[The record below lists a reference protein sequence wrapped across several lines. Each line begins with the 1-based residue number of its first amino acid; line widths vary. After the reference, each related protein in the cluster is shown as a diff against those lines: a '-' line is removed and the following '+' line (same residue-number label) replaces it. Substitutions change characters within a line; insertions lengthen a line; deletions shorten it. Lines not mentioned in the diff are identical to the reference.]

1 MCRCLPPSLR
11 PSPVIRRVGVR
22 ISTFEACSSFT
33 RVTARWL
40 AQPPK
45 AAFVTRLRSR
55 QSPSKTARQ
64 LPGLSTTPC
73 VEPSSTG
80 DARRRGARVTGTAYQ
95 IPKPDA
101 TQLKPK
107 MVQFLAPIQLK
118 SLARRQNCKAA
129 ESAANRRSPRSMIGA
144 GAPDRIRT
152 CGLCLRRATLYPA
165 ELRAHHFPADEN
177 GGISP
182 IDEFGAEGNSP
193 PPRFFTRRAARA
205 PGRRRNSADSAP
217 RCRKAASP
225 RRGRWC

>member
-80 DARRRGARVTGTAYQ
+80 DARLRGARVTVTVPSFRKY
-95 IPKPDA
+95 
-101 TQLKPK
+101 
-107 MVQFLAPIQLK
+107 F
-118 SLARRQNCKAA
+118 RQPRPRCAV
-129 ESAANRRSPRSMIGA
+129 SGRVCPGRGRGRDFSRSPRRTPPSLTG
-144 GAPDRIRT
+144 GRSSRGLAPDEVTVTGPYLPIAAYL
-152 CGLCLRRATLYPA
+152 LCCTDDAHRPHCRPRPA
-165 ELRAHHFPADEN
+165 ASRHMSAA
-177 GGISP
+177 I
-182 IDEFGAEGNSP
+182 
-193 PPRFFTRRAARA
+193 AAR
-205 PGRRRNSADSAP
+205 
-217 RCRKAASP
+217 K
-225 RRGRWC
+225 

>member
-11 PSPVIRRVGVR
+11 PSPVKRRVGVR

-80 DARRRGARVTGTAYQ
+80 DARPRGARFTVTHD
-95 IPKPDA
+95 ISS
-101 TQLKPK
+101 
-107 MVQFLAPIQLK
+107 F
-118 SLARRQNCKAA
+118 
-129 ESAANRRSPRSMIGA
+129 RSPRPEPA
-144 GAPDRIRT
+144 APAPRPAAIVID
-152 CGLCLRRATLYPA
+152 CLEAIMRDGRSGTTNRSTRAMEVPEQA
-165 ELRAHHFPADEN
+165 
-177 GGISP
+177 I
-182 IDEFGAEGNSP
+182 
-193 PPRFFTRRAARA
+193 AARLVA
-205 PGRRRNSADSAP
+205 RDGKNASVTVMPSVTVKRAP
-217 RCRKAASP
+217 RGRASP
-225 RRGRWC
+225 VEEGSTQGVVDSPGS